1 MSDKLSV
8 YSVTV
13 YRENNLWVAVV
24 DGLPGGATDAERFED
39 LHDAVY
45 DLIATLQD
53 VEPDTFWVQWRFRQ
67 GGYELSDELR
77 ELRQWDK
84 QTELALANRDAA
96 RRAAIGTMRQAGLSY
111 REIADV
117 IGISHQRVGQLLE
130 GDGGADVRFSNA
142 VAQFKC
148 WAGSH
153 AYAHTLQH
161 LAGRRSRD
169 PSKTD
174 APSSGQFYM
183 TPVEVAILLILD
195 SALQLSP
202 LDRRSLLMATAHV
215 LEDVAKDD
223 GFLLESAG

>member
-1 MSDKLSV
+1 MSDMLPA

-13 YRENNLWVAVV
+13 SREDNLWVAVV
-24 DGLPGGATDAERFED
+24 DGLPGGATDVERFED
-39 LHDAVY
+39 LHDAVH

-53 VEPDTFWVQWRFRQ
+53 VEPGNFWVEWRFRQ
-67 GGYELSDELR
+67 GSFELFDELR
-77 ELRQWDK
+77 ELRQWEK

-96 RRAAIGTMRQAGLSY
+96 RRAVIGTMRQAGLSY

-117 IGISHQRVGQLLE
+117 IGMSHQRVSQLLE
-130 GDGGADVRFSNA
+130 GDSGADVRFSNTA
-142 VAQFKC
+142 AQFKR

-153 AYAHTLQH
+153 ARTLQR
-161 LAGRRSRD
+161 LAGSRSHD
-169 PSKTD
+169 LSSTD
-174 APSSGQFYM
+174 VPPPGQFYM
-183 TPVEVAILLILD
+183 TPLEVAILLILD

-202 LDRRSLLMATAHV
+202 RDRRSLLMAAAKV